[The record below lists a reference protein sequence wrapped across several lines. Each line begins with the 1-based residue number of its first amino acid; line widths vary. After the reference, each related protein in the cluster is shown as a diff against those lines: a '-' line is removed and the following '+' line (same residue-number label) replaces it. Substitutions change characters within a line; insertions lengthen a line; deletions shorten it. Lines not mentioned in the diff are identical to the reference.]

1 MNMMS
6 VVHIVKVTS
15 SYMCH
20 VVFTVKVDKYGK
32 IWYSVNKQRQRL
44 RGKNRREGG
53 KDEKESIVAF
63 GKYLHDDRYGSK
75 TAHDFCPGGGVL

>member
-6 VVHIVKVTS
+6 VVYIVKATS

-32 IWYSVNKQRQRL
+32 IWYSVNKQR
-44 RGKNRREGG
+44 
-53 KDEKESIVAF
+53 
-63 GKYLHDDRYGSK
+63 
-75 TAHDFCPGGGVL
+75 